1 MGNSLSVSRRWC
13 KDASQLSVGSPQR
26 KTAEQFSARLFTF
39 SICLASQKHLS
50 FIYAFN
56 QARPARRLGFWE
68 TAAPLHTSQS
78 LTFILHCPIHL
89 VCVAPKSLETLWHRL
104 SHVHAMCLPKPTHSL
119 SELNCNE
126 LRPRLCL
133 LFRLR
138 SSLGQ
143 VYFLRPLPSNLL
155 CFSSFLC
162 VSDISLLIHA
172 ARFFLFW
179 TTDKKNIYT
188 IWVAIISFVCA
199 WTLGKKSSSWGNSFF
214 CLKKGRKMCVGNV
227 YDRLLLYV

>member
-1 MGNSLSVSRRWC
+1 MHYGRAWGSL
-13 KDASQLSVGSPQR
+13 PR
-26 KTAEQFSARLFTF
+26 KTAEQFSARLITF
-39 SICLASQKHLS
+39 WICSASQKHLS

-56 QARPARRLGFWE
+56 PARPVE
-68 TAAPLHTSQS
+68 TISFLRDNGPAAHITEPHVYFTLPHPLSVCCSQ
-78 LTFILHCPIHL
+78 
-89 VCVAPKSLETLWHRL
+89 SLETLWHRL
-104 SHVHAMCLPKPTHSL
+104 SHVHAMCLPKPTHSV
-119 SELNCNE
+119 SKLNCNE
-126 LRPRLCL
+126 LRSRLCL

-179 TTDKKNIYT
+179 TTDKKNICT

-199 WTLGKKSSSWGNSFF
+199 WTLGGKTFLLRKQGFF

-227 YDRLLLYV
+227 YDQLLLYV